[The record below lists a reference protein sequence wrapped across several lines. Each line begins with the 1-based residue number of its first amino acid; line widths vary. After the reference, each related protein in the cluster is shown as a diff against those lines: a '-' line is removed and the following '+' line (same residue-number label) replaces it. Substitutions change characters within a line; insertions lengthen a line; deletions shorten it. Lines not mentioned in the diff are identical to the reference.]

1 MKNYQQIKK
10 NKVKMN
16 INKRKQRS
24 YPLFHRLK
32 NLNLKKIK
40 DNQILPDEITGSS
53 FTISNLSSYNIEYF
67 NPIIN
72 PPEVAILGVGKV
84 NKEVSFDEN
93 EQPVL
98 KNFIFLSLTFDH
110 RALDGVPASNFMD
123 TLIKNIES
131 I

>member
-1 MKNYQQIKK
+1 MAVSDGLVVPVIKNSQEKDFLEISKEIRIFSKK
-10 NKVKMN
+10 
-16 INKRKQRS
+16 
-24 YPLFHRLK
+24 L
-32 NLNLKKIK
+32 K
-40 DNQILPDEITGSS
+40 DNKILPDEISGSS

-84 NKEVSFDEN
+84 SKEVSFDEKG
-93 EQPVL
+93 QPLL
-98 KNFIFLSLTFDH
+98 KSFIFLSLTFDH
-110 RALDGVPASNFMD
+110 RVLDGVPASNFMD